1 MDRARTLLTAV
12 GVLSAGV
19 ALDLDAVLDA
29 LTEQAR
35 LLFLADEVT
44 ISLATA
50 DGTGLIRRTGSVL
63 ALAHDSLA
71 RPGTPAYFDDIVVEA
86 MTTGRPAYAPDF
98 STDPRIASEARAALP
113 NVVSSVVAPLIAGN
127 TFLGA
132 LNTRWTRRVVL
143 SEEDLDTIQ
152 ALAQHAAIAIRTA
165 RLLVNARHAHAELE
179 AIEEAIPD
187 AIMVIAPDGR
197 ILRANRAA
205 RGLFIRVFNEEPNNI
220 AMLCA
225 RGTPIVRSGL
235 DTNAFDSALQGK
247 VATSE
252 TVFFTADGELRI
264 SSSVAPARNIDGTIP
279 YVVIVARD
287 ITAMHRT
294 ITDHARMDGAVKTA
308 RTLAHEINNRMTFL
322 TGYGDLLP
330 LLVQGEAADMAREMA
345 QAAREVADLTT
356 RLQSI
361 VRFAETD
368 VGGGAML
375 DLNASIDAPAKSSPP
390 EVSSN

>member
-1 MDRARTLLTAV
+1 MDRAHTLLTAV
-12 GVLSAGV
+12 SILSTSASR
-19 ALDLDAVLDA
+19 DLDAVLDA
-29 LTEQAR
+29 LTEQTR
-35 LLFLADEVT
+35 LLLQADEVT

-50 DGTGLIRRTGSVL
+50 DGTRLVRRTGSIL
-63 ALAHDSLA
+63 ATANHPLAKS
-71 RPGTPAYFDDIVVEA
+71 GTPAFFDDIVVEA
-86 MTTGRPAYAPDF
+86 MTTGRPVYAQDF
-98 STDPRIASEARAALP
+98 AADPRIASEVKAALP
-113 NVVSSVVAPLIAGN
+113 NVLASVVAPLIADD
-127 TFLGA
+127 TFRGA
-132 LNTRWTRRVVL
+132 LIMRWTRRVAL
-143 SEEDLDTIQ
+143 THEDLDTIQ
-152 ALAQHAAIAIRTA
+152 ALAQHAAIAIHTA
-165 RLLVNARHAHAELE
+165 RLLVDSRDAHTELE

-205 RGLFIRVFNEEPNNI
+205 RGLFTRVLNEEPTNV
-220 AMLCA
+220 AMLLT
-225 RGTPIVRSGL
+225 RGTTVVRAGL
-235 DTNAFDSALQGK
+235 DSRAFDGALLGN

-252 TVFFTADGELRI
+252 TIYHTSEGELRM
-264 SSSVAPARNIDGTIP
+264 SSVAAPARNSDGTIP
-279 YVVIVARD
+279 YVVVVARD
-287 ITAMHRT
+287 ITDMHRT
-294 ITDHARMDGAVKTA
+294 ITDHARLDGAVKTA

-375 DLNASIDAPAKSSPP
+375 DLNASIDPPPTMRPP
-390 EVSSN
+390 EHHPN